1 MNGKRNDELLIVG
14 IGASAG
20 GLPAMIDLL
29 AVASCHKSMCF
40 VVVSHVSRFSETEL
54 PHILG
59 KVSNLEAVVIHEG
72 LKPQSCLL
80 YTIPPN
86 SYVTLSEQTFHV
98 SPRPEGVP
106 NNCADVF
113 FDSLAK
119 DVGHNAIGVILSGAK
134 VGHDGAAGVKAIK
147 EHRGHTFAQ
156 EPSTAM
162 FKDMPEAAI
171 DTGCV
176 DIVLPPSLIGHE
188 LSLLSWV
195 ASVEN

>member
-1 MNGKRNDELLIVG
+1 MSERVNDELLIVG

-29 AVASCHKSMCF
+29 SVASCHKSMCF
-40 VVVSHVSRFSETEL
+40 VVVSHISRFAETDL
-54 PHILG
+54 PEILG

-86 SYVTLSEQTFHV
+86 SYVTLSKQTFHV
-98 SPRPEGVP
+98 LPRPEGTP

-119 DVGHNAIGVILSGAK
+119 DAGQNAIGVILSGAK
-134 VGHDGAAGVKAIK
+134 VGHDGAAGVQAIK
-147 EHRGHTFAQ
+147 KFRGHTFAQ
-156 EPSTAM
+156 EPSTAI

-171 DTGCV
+171 ATGCV
-176 DIVLPPSLIGHE
+176 DIVLPPPLIGHE